1 MTRFLGSSVPRA
13 GTAEEPRNR
22 GTRGTWLL
30 LAILTACSTPHPTG
44 QPFAPITATSSEQAL
59 RELTARSSE
68 LNGARGLVHIRMVT
82 PQRTQSFN
90 AQLQLDREA
99 MALIAYTP
107 LNTTALRMYA
117 DDNGVVFVNDLQHTA
132 WRGSAAEFAAKYPLF
147 GGVAPRDLA
156 KLMIGLP
163 ATSAN
168 VSYDATNAGLA
179 RAREGDAVVTYDPPS
194 FPPSRVTVTRGA
206 ERLEIEVNELVVS
219 SEKVDRVAVPPDYA
233 PQ

>member
-1 MTRFLGSSVPRA
+1 M
-13 GTAEEPRNR
+13 R
-22 GTRGTWLL
+22 GVLL
-30 LAILTACSTPHPTG
+30 LFAFALACSTPHPVG
-44 QPFAPITATSSEQAL
+44 QPFAPITASSPQQAL
-59 RELTARSSE
+59 RELTARSE
-68 LNGARGLVHIRMVT
+68 QLDGARGLMHIRMIT
-82 PQRTQSFN
+82 PQRMQSFN
-90 AQLQLDREA
+90 AQLQLDRDA

-107 LNTTALRMYA
+107 LNTTALRIYA
-117 DDNGVVFVNDLQHTA
+117 DAQGVVFVNDLQHTA
-132 WRGSAAEFAAKYPLF
+132 WRGSAAEFAAKVPMF

-163 ATSAN
+163 ATSSN
-168 VSYDATNAGLA
+168 VSYETTNSGLA